1 MNILYLIG
9 NGFDLAQGL
18 KTKYTDFYPYYI
30 GRTVYNPAVKKM
42 LERGWWTLIMDELAS
57 RMESY
62 QLDILS

>member
-30 GRTVYNPAVKKM
+30 DRTVCNPAVKKI
-42 LERGWWTLIMDELAS
+42 LERG
-57 RMESY
+57 
-62 QLDILS
+62 